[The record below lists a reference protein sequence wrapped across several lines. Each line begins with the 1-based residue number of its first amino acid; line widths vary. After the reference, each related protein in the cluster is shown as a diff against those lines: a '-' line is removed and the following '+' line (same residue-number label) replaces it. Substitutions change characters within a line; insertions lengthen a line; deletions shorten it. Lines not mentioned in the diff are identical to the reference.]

1 MSRIAFL
8 FPGQGSQYPGM
19 GKELAVA
26 FPESRR
32 VFEAADD
39 ALGLSLSRL
48 CFEGSESELAMTETT
63 QPAILTTSIAA
74 LRAVAARGV
83 AAVCAAGHSL
93 GEYGAH
99 VAAGT
104 LAFEDAVR
112 CVRERGRLMQDAV
125 PVGEGAM
132 AAILGLDAE
141 RVAGLCREASGDEV
155 VSAAN
160 LNAPGQVV
168 IAGHARAVERVAEL
182 ARRAGARRTM
192 ALQVSAPFHCALMAP
207 AAEGL
212 DRVLADVPFHEPRF
226 PVYANVDANPISDG
240 DGARRALIRQVTAP
254 VKWQACVEAM
264 VEDGID
270 TMVEIG
276 PGRVLAGLVKRIR
289 PDVDTVSVSDP
300 DGVERVARSMG
311 GGS

>member
-1 MSRIAFL
+1 MSRVAFL

-19 GKELAVA
+19 GKELAAA

-32 VFEAADD
+32 VFETADD
-39 ALGLSLSRL
+39 ALGFSLSRL
-48 CFEGSESELAMTETT
+48 CFEGSESELALTETT

-74 LRAVAARGV
+74 LRALAARGV
-83 AAVCAAGHSL
+83 DAVCAAGHSL

-104 LAFEDAVR
+104 LEFEDAVR

-132 AAILGLDAE
+132 AAILGLDPE
-141 RVAGLCREASGDEV
+141 RIAALCREASGDEV

-168 IAGHARAVERVAEL
+168 ISGHARAVDRAVEL
-182 ARRAGARRTM
+182 ARLAGAKRAM
-192 ALQVSAPFHCALMAP
+192 ALRVSAPFHCALMAP

-212 DRVLADVPFHEPRF
+212 DRVLADVPFHDPRF
-226 PVYANVDANPISDG
+226 PVYTNVDATAVSEG
-240 DGARRALIRQVTAP
+240 ERARRALIRQVTAP
-254 VKWQACVEAM
+254 VRWQACVEAM

-276 PGRVLAGLVKRIR
+276 PGRVLAGLVKKIR

-311 GGS
+311 GRS